1 MTQGEQVYEF
11 LKSNFKENE
20 PILLA
25 EIMIPGM
32 NDVTIRQQLKKLTT
46 KGLIKR
52 FDTGI
57 YYIPRK
63 SIFKS

>member
-25 EIMIPGM
+25 EIMIP
-32 NDVTIRQQLKKLTT
+32 
-46 KGLIKR
+46 
-52 FDTGI
+52 
-57 YYIPRK
+57 
-63 SIFKS
+63 